1 MFAQRH
7 KQARPKR
14 LLVSCAATVALVL
27 LLVLASY
34 AAGKTLRSERV
45 VLISMTLNQDPEAIY
60 ETLTDYGN
68 LPAWLHQAKGVDIR
82 SKQHGT
88 TIWTAT
94 FSSGEQ
100 VSVFA
105 SEIKPPSDLVWR
117 LTSKNRHVGGHW
129 EFVLKRRNDGTHLSL
144 TAIGVAWHPVDRLRR
159 ESLIDDETQLRNFAE
174 CLAAKFGEDTSTI
187 QCEKKSR
194 LFVYGVSPLMDRIDR
209 SAARLK

>member
-1 MFAQRH
+1 VFPKRH
-7 KQARPKR
+7 KRTRRRTVLIA
-14 LLVSCAATVALVL
+14 CGATVALVL
-27 LLVLASY
+27 LLILASY
-34 AAGKTLRSERV
+34 AAGKTLRSERE

-68 LPAWLHQAKGVDIR
+68 LPAWLDQAKGVVIR

-105 SEIKPPSDLVWR
+105 SEIEPPSDLVWR
-117 LTSKNRHVGGHW
+117 LTSQNRHVGGHW
-129 EFVLKRRNDGTHLSL
+129 EFVLKRRNDGTQLSL

-159 ESLIDDETQLRNFAE
+159 ESLIDDETQLLKFAGS
-174 CLAAKFGEDTSTI
+174 LAAKFGEDTSTI
-187 QCEKKSR
+187 QCERKSR